1 MKCEI
6 IKINGTWRDIADA
19 ARTTV
24 NMDRGTG
31 EPSNSWKKHMLLSQH
46 SPIRKMT
53 VNWKWIDI
61 PYWVSVHL
69 VRHKVGIEHFVST
82 QRSDRTGVCRDEL
95 PQNAP
100 VVHECIAN
108 LESIMFIS
116 RRRLCNCASPLTTR
130 VWSMFI
136 DELRKFDPVVASC
149 CVPECV
155 YRGFCPEQKSCG
167 YCNTEMFDDWIG
179 IYRNFK
185 V

>member
-6 IKINGTWRDIADA
+6 IKVNGTWRDIADA

-24 NMDRGTG
+24 HMDRGTE
-31 EPSNSWKKHMLLSQH
+31 EPSDSWKKHMLLSQL

-53 VNWKWIDI
+53 INWKWTDI

-116 RRRLCNCASPLTTR
+116 RRMSSRFLMRS
-130 VWSMFI
+130 
-136 DELRKFDPVVASC
+136 
-149 CVPECV
+149 
-155 YRGFCPEQKSCG
+155 
-167 YCNTEMFDDWIG
+167 
-179 IYRNFK
+179 
-185 V
+185 